1 MRYLFTGMQAKEL
14 DTHAIETVGFPG
26 LVLMEKAAMTL
37 VSVLMERE
45 RQDRG
50 VLFVCGTGN
59 NGGDGLAAARMLYQQ
74 GVPTAILMVGEA
86 GKLSP
91 DAKKQVELAA
101 ACDVPAVTEEAVFS
115 PAFDV
120 IVDGLFGVGLSRE
133 VTGVYEKVIQ
143 DINQSGKKVYAV
155 DVPSGIN
162 GNDGTVMNAAVKADV
177 TVTFGVNKL
186 GLVLYPG
193 CQYAGEV
200 VVGDIGYP
208 EASYRAVRNP
218 AYYYEPEDL
227 QRILPA
233 RRPDGHKGSFGH
245 VSVIGGSREMGGAAL
260 FSAKAAY
267 AAGAGLVHVC
277 SAEENRN
284 LLLSGVP
291 EILFSSY
298 GNETEGIDREALEQV
313 LAFSD
318 VVVLGPG
325 LGKKPLSKEIVQY
338 VLQYCEKPVI
348 LDGDGITLC
357 KKEEISGKKNLILT
371 PHPKEFSVISGK
383 KIDLL
388 KADLISLVCS
398 FAEETG
404 CIVAGKDAR
413 TVVGNGREVYV
424 NVSGNSGMATGGSGD
439 VLTGIIAAFLAQG
452 VPAFEAVKAG
462 VYVHGIAGDFFVQR
476 YNEYSLTA
484 SGLIQSLNDVL
495 RVKALHGEGND

>member
-1 MRYLFTGMQAKEL
+1 MRYLFTGRQSKEL
-14 DTHAIETVGFPG
+14 DLHAINTVGFPG

-37 VSVLMERE
+37 VSVIMERE
-45 RQDRG
+45 RPERG

-59 NGGDGLAAARMLYQQ
+59 NGGDGLAAARMLHQQ
-74 GVPTAILMVGEA
+74 GFRTAILLIGDA

-101 ACDVPAVTEEAVFS
+101 ACDVPAVTEEAIFS
-115 PAFDV
+115 PAYDV
-120 IVDGLFGVGLSRE
+120 IVDGLFGVGLSRD

-162 GNDGTVMNAAVKADV
+162 GNDGTVMNAAVKADI

-193 CQYAGEV
+193 CLYAGEV
-200 VVGDIGYP
+200 IVGDIGYP
-208 EASYRAVRNP
+208 EASYRAVENP

-227 QRILPA
+227 KKIIPV

-245 VSVIGGSREMGGAAL
+245 VSVIGGSREMSGAAL
-260 FSAKAAY
+260 LSARAAY

-277 SAEENRN
+277 SAKENREI
-284 LLLSGVP
+284 LLSGIP

-298 GNETEGIDREALEQV
+298 GDEKNGIDREALDRV
-313 LAFSD
+313 ISFSD
-318 VVVLGPG
+318 AVVLGPG
-325 LGKKPLSKEIVQY
+325 LGKKPLSGEIVEY
-338 VLQYCEKPVI
+338 VLRSCDKPVI

-357 KKEEISGKKNLILT
+357 KKAQLSGKNHVILT

-383 KIDLL
+383 ATEVL
-388 KADLISLVCS
+388 KADLLSAVS
-398 FAEETG
+398 AFSEETD

-413 TVVGNGREVYV
+413 TIVGDGKEIYV
-424 NVSGNSGMATGGSGD
+424 NVSGNSGMGTGGSGD

-452 VPAFEAVKAG
+452 VSLFEAAKAG
-462 VYVHGIAGDFFVQR
+462 VYVHGLAGDHFVKE

-484 SGLIQSLNDVL
+484 SGLIQSLKYILKIND
-495 RVKALHGEGND
+495 